1 MGVRFPPSGFT
12 DRTAALA
19 GVRYASWLRRAGGLV
34 VDGLLIGMINYLIA
48 GVLAFAVGPITNQF
62 VSILFLVGRLS
73 IVSIVYATLCLAKL
87 HGQTPGMRV
96 LQIRCVPVSQRGV
109 VSMPQALTRAI
120 IAAVVLS
127 IPWLFSYKLWAVLL
141 VPLAAYLW
149 PLIDQRRQTIWD
161 YVAATVVLD
170 DRGF

>member
-1 MGVRFPPSGFT
+1 
-12 DRTAALA
+12 
-19 GVRYASWLRRAGGLV
+19 
-34 VDGLLIGMINYLIA
+34 
-48 GVLAFAVGPITNQF
+48 
-62 VSILFLVGRLS
+62 
-73 IVSIVYATLCLAKL
+73 
-87 HGQTPGMRV
+87 
-96 LQIRCVPVSQRGV
+96 
-109 VSMPQALTRAI
+109 MPQALTRAI